1 MLLSLYIKGTSGV
14 KTEAAPAAGN
24 YTKFNYNGKPLP
36 PGVDRQEGHECFLIY
51 TARKIPFMYSF
62 PGKWPY
68 ENSRVRGTFHLNIVK

>member
-36 PGVDRQEGHECFLIY
+36 PGVDRQEGH
-51 TARKIPFMYSF
+51 AS
-62 PGKWPY
+62 
-68 ENSRVRGTFHLNIVK
+68 